1 MRSPKRPGKESGM
14 QSQDKRVIGFELKC
28 VNNLIRRS
36 LDQRFAEHVSEE
48 MSGMQGPVIG
58 YIFTHCETGDVF
70 QKDIEKEFNI
80 RRSTASVMLQ
90 NMEQK
95 GLILREPVAGDKRLK
110 RIVLTDKAKKCHMQV
125 KKQIDQFN
133 RVLEDGIAPEEKEQ
147 FLAVL
152 DRIKANLGC
161 KL

>member
-1 MRSPKRPGKESGM
+1 M